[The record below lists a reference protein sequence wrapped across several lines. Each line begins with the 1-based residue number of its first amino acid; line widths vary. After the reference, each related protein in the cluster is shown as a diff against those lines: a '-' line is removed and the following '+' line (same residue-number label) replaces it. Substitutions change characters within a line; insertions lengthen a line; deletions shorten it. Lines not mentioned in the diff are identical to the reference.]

1 MERRYHAL
9 SVGSVTTS
17 PSGRRAAALGATL
30 KGETPVAAVPAYV
43 VRSKAREELVELR
56 LGGPDK
62 LVLQVTELYNSGAH
76 YEVHAT
82 L

>member
-1 MERRYHAL
+1 LLANYGVSHPTIMRLWSDVSAHARL
-9 SVGSVTTS
+9 DVLDPKWVG
-17 PSGRRAAALGATL
+17 P
-30 KGETPVAAVPAYV
+30 P
-43 VRSKAREELVELR
+43 REELVELR

-62 LVLQVTELYNSGAH
+62 LVLQVTELYNGGAH

>member
-1 MERRYHAL
+1 MRLWSDVSAHARL
-9 SVGSVTTS
+9 DVLDPKWVG
-17 PSGRRAAALGATL
+17 P
-30 KGETPVAAVPAYV
+30 P
-43 VRSKAREELVELR
+43 REELVELR

-62 LVLQVTELYNSGAH
+62 LVLQVTELYNGGAH